1 MTVQELYDLTL
12 KKADPRKV
20 EIRLRPDDDGVAEVE
35 FEEEDGEVSAN
46 LIFEGAIHLRDSLTF
61 AIRINSQQHSQRR

>member
-20 EIRLRPDDDGVAEVE
+20 EIRLRPDNDEVAEVE
-35 FEEEDGEVSAN
+35 FEEEGN
-46 LIFEGAIHLRDSLTF
+46 QLF
-61 AIRINSQQHSQRR
+61 AE

>member
-20 EIRLRPDDDGVAEVE
+20 EVRLRPHDDEIAEVE
-35 FEEEDGEVSAN
+35 FEEEDGEVLAY
-46 LIFEGAIHLRDSLTF
+46 LIEEGAIHL
-61 AIRINSQQHSQRR
+61 